1 MSPPREAVLACIA
14 QGGQEGWLRP
24 LDEALVRF
32 LDESTPGLPPAVL
45 AAAALLSQAEGQGH
59 PCLDLDALQADAG
72 ATLQL
77 PPAAAPLLQA
87 LTDDG
92 AALASPA
99 LRGLIAD
106 GADAP
111 AAGRGADEA
120 SPPTPLLRDG
130 PRLYLRRYAEMERR
144 VAAGLRLRLAAPSPV
159 AGTSAAGRWL
169 DCLFGPATPGEP
181 DAQRLACERATRHA
195 LTVITGGPGTG
206 KTTTATRLLL
216 LLELLH
222 GAAGAH
228 ADTGPSARAL
238 RIGLAAPTGKAA
250 ARLRESLAAGLA
262 HLRASITPQ
271 VPPDEQAAWTAALD
285 RLGSALDGARTLHAL
300 LGARPGSRGFRHDAE
315 RPLALDLLLVDEA
328 SMVHLE
334 LMDALLAALR
344 PSAALV
350 LLGDRDQLA
359 SVEAGSVLG
368 EWCAAAA
375 AGAAATAA
383 VVPSTGAAA
392 PTASAASNE
401 PAAAPAASAT
411 SAAPAASDEPA
422 AVPAASATS
431 NARPAAPPAD
441 ATGQLSL
448 ALDFGEAEPAQGR
461 DEARPNARQAASGDR
476 RHAAP
481 DDLWSQQTVHLTRS
495 HRFQGPIA
503 RLAQAVREGDAAAAQ
518 AALAAGPPQEL
529 AWRLLAAADAGD
541 TGAAAAAAPP
551 AQRLSAG
558 YAPYARAL
566 RERPEDPAAFETW
579 AAQALDAFARY
590 RVLAVQR
597 EGPWGVAG
605 LNAQIAA
612 QVLGSRLDGRAA
624 DAWVEGRPVMVTR
637 NDAALGL
644 ANGDIGLV
652 LRRPADRRWVAVFA
666 RGTGL
671 ASVSV
676 SRLPPVE
683 TAFAMTVH
691 KSQGSEFDAVH
702 LVLPPAGSPLLTRE
716 LLYTGITRARR
727 ALVLAGP
734 DPAAIAQALGRAT
747 RRYSGLAVLLRR

>member
-1 MSPPREAVLACIA
+1 MSPPREAVLSCIA
-14 QGGQEGWLRP
+14 QGCREGWLRP

-32 LDESTPGLPPAVL
+32 LDECSPGLPPAVL

-87 LTDDG
+87 LIDEG

-99 LRGLIAD
+99 LRALIAD
-106 GADAP
+106 GADAS
-111 AAGRGADEA
+111 AVRGDADGA
-120 SPPTPLLRDG
+120 CPPTPLLRDG

-144 VAAGLRLRLAAPSPV
+144 VAAGLRLRLAAPAPV
-159 AGTSAAGRWL
+159 AGSAPAGRWL
-169 DCLFGPATPGEP
+169 ERLFGPATPGEP

-222 GAAGAH
+222 GAAGAL
-228 ADTGPSARAL
+228 ADTGPGARAL

-262 HLRASITPQ
+262 RLRDEVTPAI
-271 VPPDEQAAWTAALD
+271 PPEELPVWRAALD
-285 RLGSALDGARTLHAL
+285 RLGAALEGACTLHAL

-368 EWCAAAA
+368 EWCAAASA
-375 AGAAATAA
+375 DG
-383 VVPSTGAAA
+383 SA
-392 PTASAASNE
+392 PTGPVASNK
-401 PAAAPAASAT
+401 
-411 SAAPAASDEPA
+411 SAAPPA
-422 AVPAASATS
+422 
-431 NARPAAPPAD
+431 AD

-448 ALDFGEAEPAQGR
+448 ALDFGEAGEAEGR
-461 DEARPNARQAASGDR
+461 CGAHRDLRQDARL
-476 RHAAP
+476 AAP
-481 DDLWSQQTVHLTRS
+481 DDRPSRQTVHLTRS

-503 RLAQAVREGDAAAAQ
+503 ALAQAVREGDAAAAQ

-529 AWRLLAAADAGD
+529 AWRPLTAGDAGAPDAVAAAG
-541 TGAAAAAAPP
+541 
-551 AQRLSAG
+551 QRLSAG
-558 YAPYARAL
+558 YGPYARAL
-566 RERPEDPAAFETW
+566 RERPEDPAAFESW
-579 AAQALDAFARY
+579 AAQALEAFARY

-652 LRRPADRRWVAVFA
+652 LRRPSDRRWVAVFA
-666 RGTGL
+666 RGTVL

-747 RRYSGLAVLLRR
+747 RRYSGLAALLRRG

>member
-14 QGGQEGWLRP
+14 QGCRDGWLRP

-32 LDESTPGLPPAVL
+32 LDECAPGLPPAVL

-59 PCLDLDALQADAG
+59 PCLDLDALRADAG

-87 LTDDG
+87 VIDEG

-106 GADAP
+106 GTE
-111 AAGRGADEA
+111 AALPGDGVGTDGAT
-120 SPPTPLLRDG
+120 PPTPLLRDG

-159 AGTSAAGRWL
+159 AGTASAGRWL
-169 DCLFGPATPGEP
+169 ERLFGPATPGEP
-181 DAQRLACERATRHA
+181 DAQRLACERATRRA

-222 GAAGAH
+222 GAAGAQ

-250 ARLRESLAAGLA
+250 ARLRESLAAGLTR
-262 HLRASITPQ
+262 LRQEITPE
-271 VPPDEQAAWTAALD
+271 VPPKEHAAWSGALD
-285 RLGSALDGARTLHAL
+285 RLGAALDGARTLHAL

-368 EWCAAAA
+368 EWCAAAT
-375 AGAAATAA
+375 AGGP
-383 VVPSTGAAA
+383 VPTG
-392 PTASAASNE
+392 PVASSE
-401 PAAAPAASAT
+401 RAAAPA
-411 SAAPAASDEPA
+411 
-422 AVPAASATS
+422 
-431 NARPAAPPAD
+431 AD

-448 ALDFGEAEPAQGR
+448 ALDFGEAGQAEVRSSAPR
-461 DEARPNARQAASGDR
+461 DARTDLR
-476 RHAAP
+476 RAMRDAAP
-481 DDLWSQQTVHLTRS
+481 DDRLSQQTVHLTRS

-503 RLAQAVREGDAAAAQ
+503 RLAQAVREGDATAAQ
-518 AALAAGPPQEL
+518 AALAAGPAQEL
-529 AWRLLAAADAGD
+529 AWRLLAAGD
-541 TGAAAAAAPP
+541 MGAPGSAAAAG
-551 AQRLSAG
+551 QRLSAG
-558 YAPYARAL
+558 YEPYARAL

-579 AAQALDAFARY
+579 AARALEAFARY

-652 LRRPADRRWVAVFA
+652 LRRPSDRRWVAVFA

-734 DPAAIAQALGRAT
+734 DPAAIVQALGRAT
-747 RRYSGLAVLLRR
+747 RRYSGLAALLRRG